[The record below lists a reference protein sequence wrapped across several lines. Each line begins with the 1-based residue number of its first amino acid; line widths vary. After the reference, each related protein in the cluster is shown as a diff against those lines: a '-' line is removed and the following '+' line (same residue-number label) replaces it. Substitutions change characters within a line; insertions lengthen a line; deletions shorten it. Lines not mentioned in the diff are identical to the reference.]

1 MGELKAMPNRR
12 ARVLVVDDE
21 ASVLVTYRMILEQ
34 QGYDTTAVLSSSEAL
49 EAVNSTDFDL
59 LMCDLSLEES
69 HTGFEIFE
77 VARQRNPN
85 VPCVLLTGYAS
96 HEAVQQAERSDI
108 AVLFKP
114 IDIEEFLSTIATLVR
129 SGHGKQK
136 ASGE

>member
-1 MGELKAMPNRR
+1 MGELRSMPSRKPK
-12 ARVLVVDDE
+12 VLVVDDE

-34 QGYDTTAVLSSSEAL
+34 QGYETTAVLSSTEAL
-49 EAVNSTDFDL
+49 RAVESADFDL

-69 HTGFEIFE
+69 HTGFEIFD
-77 VARQRNPN
+77 VARQRNPS

-96 HEAVQQAERSDI
+96 HEAVQQAEKNGI

>member
-1 MGELKAMPNRR
+1 MGELRAMPSRKPKI
-12 ARVLVVDDE
+12 LVVDDE

-34 QGYDTTAVLSSSEAL
+34 QGYEATAVLSSAEAL
-49 EAVNSTDFDL
+49 EAVNKIDFDL

-69 HTGFEIFE
+69 HTGFEIFA
-77 VARQRNPN
+77 VARQRRPN

-96 HEAVQQAERSDI
+96 HEAVQEAEKGGI

>member
-1 MGELKAMPNRR
+1 VGELRAMPNRTPKI
-12 ARVLVVDDE
+12 LVVDDE

-34 QGYDTTAVLSSSEAL
+34 QGYSPTAVLSSAEAL
-49 EAVNSTDFDL
+49 RAVTDVDFDL

-77 VARQRNPN
+77 AARQRNPN

-96 HEAVQQAERSDI
+96 HEAVEQAERQGI

>member
-1 MGELKAMPNRR
+1 MGELKTMPSRKPK
-12 ARVLVVDDE
+12 VLVVDDE

-34 QGYDTTAVLSSSEAL
+34 QGYETTAVLSSAEAL
-49 EAVNSTDFDL
+49 EAVERTNFDL

-77 VARQRNPN
+77 VARRRTPE

-96 HEAVQQAERSDI
+96 HEAVQEAERNGIS
-108 AVLFKP
+108 VLFKP
-114 IDIEEFLSTIATLVR
+114 IDIQEFLSTIATLVR

>member
-1 MGELKAMPNRR
+1 VGELRAMPSRKPK
-12 ARVLVVDDE
+12 VLVVDDE

-34 QGYDTTAVLSSSEAL
+34 QGYDTTAVLSSAEAL
-49 EAVNSTDFDL
+49 QAVESADFDL

-69 HTGFEIFE
+69 HTGFEIFD
-77 VARQRNPN
+77 VARERNPN

-96 HEAVQQAERSDI
+96 HEAVQQAEKSGI

>member
-1 MGELKAMPNRR
+1 MPSRKPK
-12 ARVLVVDDE
+12 VLIVDDE

-34 QGYDTTAVLSSSEAL
+34 QGYEPTAVLSSAEAL
-49 EAVNSTDFDL
+49 TAVEKTDFDL

-77 VARQRNPN
+77 AARRRTPD

-96 HEAVQQAERSDI
+96 HEAVQEAESNGI

-114 IDIEEFLSTIATLVR
+114 IDIEEFLSTIETLVR

>member
-1 MGELKAMPNRR
+1 LRAMPSRKPKI
-12 ARVLVVDDE
+12 LVVDDE

-34 QGYDTTAVLSSSEAL
+34 QGYEPTAVLSSVEAL
-49 EAVNSTDFDL
+49 EAVDKIDFDL

-69 HTGFEIFE
+69 HTGFEIFA
-77 VARQRNPN
+77 VARQRRPN
-85 VPCVLLTGYAS
+85 IPCVLLTGYAS
-96 HEAVQQAERSDI
+96 HEAVQEAEKSGI

>member
-1 MGELKAMPNRR
+1 MGELRAMPSRTPKI
-12 ARVLVVDDE
+12 LVVDDE

-34 QGYDTTAVLSSSEAL
+34 QGYDATAVLSSAEAL
-49 EAVNSTDFDL
+49 RAVTDIDFDL

-77 VARQRNPN
+77 AARQRNPN

-96 HEAVQQAERSDI
+96 HEAVEQAERQGI

>member
-1 MGELKAMPNRR
+1 VGELRAMPDRR
-12 ARVLVVDDE
+12 PKILVVDDE

-34 QGYDTTAVLSSSEAL
+34 QGYDPIAAISSIEAL
-49 EAVNSTDFDL
+49 DAVQNTDFDL

-69 HTGFEIFE
+69 HTGFEIFDA
-77 VARQRNPN
+77 ARRRNPS

-96 HEAVQQAERSDI
+96 HEAVEEAERQGI

>member
-1 MGELKAMPNRR
+1 MPSRKPK
-12 ARVLVVDDE
+12 VLIVDDE

-34 QGYDTTAVLSSSEAL
+34 QGYEPTAVLSSAEAL
-49 EAVNSTDFDL
+49 TAVEKTDFDL

-69 HTGFEIFE
+69 HTGFEIFDA
-77 VARQRNPN
+77 ARGRTPD

-96 HEAVQQAERSDI
+96 HEAVQQAESNGI

-114 IDIEEFLSTIATLVR
+114 IDIEEFLSTIETLVR